1 MSSIHKSGSSTGDRE
16 PIPAAVGAALLANQ
30 SHLNGADV
38 SGAPKGLV
46 RDDSL
51 VCAASQTGC
60 IEICGVPG
68 FQGKWAET
76 AAVIIA
82 AAVATAAIICSG
94 VFARVLPRQ
103 NHNTLRP
110 SELRGTQACVSTK
123 RSLLHDVSLRDRK
136 ASR

>member
-46 RDDSL
+46 RDGGP
-51 VCAASQTGC
+51 VCAASQKGGV
-60 IEICGVPG
+60 EICSRFPG
-68 FQGKWAET
+68 RWAET
-76 AAVIIA
+76 AAIITA
-82 AAVATAAIICSG
+82 AAAAIICSG
-94 VFARVLPRQ
+94 VFARALPRH

-110 SELRGTQACVSTK
+110 SERRGTQACVSTK
-123 RSLLHDVSLRDRK
+123 RSLLHDGSLRDRK